1 MSIVSA
7 SLDRLPKWMLFAGLA
22 MFALAPLVINPYQ
35 LFVGNLMLIYIVLA
49 VGLNILIGYA
59 GQLVFANGV
68 LFGIGAYGTGLLML
82 DGGLPFWLALPTG
95 ALITMLAGVLVA
107 FPALRLRSLY
117 LALATVAFAQFTLW
131 TFVHWKDVTYG
142 AAGFVLPKLSFAP
155 LPVSTPVGIYY
166 VSLVIAMVLVWCAW
180 NLVRSRLGRAF
191 VAIRKSEVA
200 AASVAVN
207 ITRTKTL
214 AFGISALYAGFAGG
228 LFAVLLGVVVP
239 EQFNLFQIIIQFCM
253 VIVGG
258 LGSFWGVVVAA
269 ILLIWVQEAMRGLL
283 ELQEIGFGALL
294 LATLLFFPGGLSQA
308 ARRLVPAWR
317 EPLSRAPSAEDDQPL
332 SGQIENRQPKL

>member
-1 MSIVSA
+1 
-7 SLDRLPKWMLFAGLA
+7 
-22 MFALAPLVINPYQ
+22 MFALAPLVTNPYQ

-68 LFGIGAYGTGLLML
+68 LFGIGAYGTGLLMF
-82 DGGLPFWLALPTG
+82 DGGLPFWLALPAG
-95 ALITMLAGVLVA
+95 ALITTLVGVLVA
-107 FPALRLRSLY
+107 LPALRLHSLY

-131 TFVHWKDVTYG
+131 TFTHWKDVTHG

-155 LPVSTPVGIYY
+155 LPVSPPVGIYY
-166 VSLVIAMVLVWCAW
+166 VSLAIAIVLVWGAW
-180 NLVRSRLGRAF
+180 NLLRSRVGRAF
-191 VAIRKSEVA
+191 VSIRKSEVA
-200 AASVAVN
+200 AASLAVN

-258 LGSFWGVVVAA
+258 IGSFWGVVVAA
-269 ILLIWVQEAMRGLL
+269 ILLIWVQEALRGLL
-283 ELQEIGFGALL
+283 ELQEVGFGALL
-294 LATLLFFPGGLSQA
+294 LVTLLFFPGGLSA
-308 ARRLVPAWR
+308 AVRRLVPAWR
-317 EPLSRAPSAEDDQPL
+317 EPLGRAPPAEDVQPT
-332 SGQIENRQPKL
+332 GGHGEK